1 MKLYKKNIEQG
12 MREAARNNGS
22 HGRSITHE
30 AIGRATRYS
39 SEIID
44 AYLLFLEQSM
54 PPVGGRGSRMKRA
67 DVELPHLRF
76 TVALS
81 KALEEAKNMAKEEE
95 E

>member
-22 HGRSITHE
+22 HGRSITNE
-30 AIGRATRYS
+30 AIGRATKYS
-39 SEIID
+39 SHIID
-44 AYLLFLEQSM
+44 AYLLYLEQSM

-76 TVALS
+76 VVAFS